1 MRWVILGILGLA
13 VAGCDVIPE
22 WAGGNRLGRSA
33 DAPAPVAEPV
43 VAPDPEE
50 GAEDSLPEDVVADAS
65 PSEPEVSTGTLGRT
79 IASLGNAAEPG
90 LWLKTPLVS
99 AEQPGRVYYPDTNTT
114 VDVTLIPIDGP
125 DTAGSRLSL
134 AAMQALGAPL
144 TGLPEVDVFAG

>member
-1 MRWVILGILGLA
+1 MRWIMLCVCGFGL
-13 VAGCDVIPE
+13 VACDMVPQ
-22 WAGGNRLGRSA
+22 WAGGDRPA
-33 DAPAPVAEPV
+33 TTVAQPVDDAGSGSETDGDTPLDDDTELEA
-43 VAPDPEE
+43 
-50 GAEDSLPEDVVADAS
+50 
-65 PSEPEVSTGTLGRT
+65 SEPELSTGTLGRT
-79 IASLGNAAEPG
+79 VASLGNAAEPG

-99 AEQPGRVYYPDTNTT
+99 AEQAGRVYYPDTNRT

>member
-1 MRWVILGILGLA
+1 MRWVALGVCCVGL
-13 VAGCDVIPE
+13 AGCDFVPQ
-22 WAGGNRLGRSA
+22 WAGGNRGQ
-33 DAPAPVAEPV
+33 PVAQPV
-43 VAPDPEE
+43 AAPPAD
-50 GAEDSLPEDVVADAS
+50 LPEGHDTPLDDAATEK
-65 PSEPEVSTGTLGRT
+65 PPLEMPQPEVSVGTLGRT

-99 AEQPGRVYYPDTNTT
+99 EQQPGRVYYAETNTT

-125 DTAGSRLSL
+125 ETAGSRLSL